1 MYAENILICIAIPL
15 FIALFFIK
23 GGAKR
28 FLFAF
33 LIGMGVC
40 LLSAYIGGFLE
51 SVSGMSSEDTSV
63 FISPV
68 TEEIMKFLPVLV
80 YLFLFEPGD
89 EEFVMVALGTGA
101 GFATLENCCYILTI
115 GATELPYIMVRGMSV
130 GVMHLMSMAVLA
142 LGVNLLRKH
151 EILSFAGIIGALS
164 LSVSFHGLYNLMVSE
179 QGVTAYIGYALPLA
193 CALALR
199 MRIGMKK

>member
-51 SVSGMSSEDTSV
+51 SASGMTLEDTSV

-68 TEEIMKFLPVLV
+68 TEEIMKFLPVLL
-80 YLFLFEPGD
+80 YLFLFEPGG

-101 GFATLENCCYILTI
+101 GFATLENCCYILTT

-130 GVMHLMSMAVLA
+130 GVMHLMSMAVLSF
-142 LGVNLLRKH
+142 GVNLLRKH

-179 QGVTAYIGYALPLA
+179 PGVTAYIGYALPLA

-199 MRIGMKK
+199 LRIGMKK